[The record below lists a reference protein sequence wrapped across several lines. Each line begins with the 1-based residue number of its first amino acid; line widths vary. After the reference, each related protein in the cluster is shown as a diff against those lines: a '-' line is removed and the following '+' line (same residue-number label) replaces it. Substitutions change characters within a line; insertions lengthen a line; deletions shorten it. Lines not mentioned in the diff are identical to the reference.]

1 MPNALRSFL
10 GRDHAVTY
18 NTILHEN
25 FFCAIIAPKLSQ
37 GAQHG
42 YSSPNSFIRP
52 LDHHSLAVII
62 IVKFA
67 ISWAANSLFKA
78 MDRGLTSA
86 FSGLM
91 DLQVTLGLI
100 YLIWNGIAV
109 AGFPTYRI
117 LHGVTMI
124 IAAAVAHLPS
134 RFKNLNDK
142 LRFQYSCSPFSV
154 R

>member
-1 MPNALRSFL
+1 MDTLLAIHSFV
-10 GRDHAVTY
+10 RWII
-18 NTILHEN
+18 ILV
-25 FFCAIIAPKLSQ
+25 
-37 GAQHG
+37 
-42 YSSPNSFIRP
+42 
-52 LDHHSLAVII
+52 AVII

-109 AGFPTYRI
+109 SGFPTYRI
-117 LHGVTMI
+117 LHGVTMV

-142 LRFQYSCSPFSV
+142 LRFQYSLFAIVGSLILVGIGISFLIGH
-154 R
+154 

>member
-1 MPNALRSFL
+1 MDTLLLIHSFV
-10 GRDHAVTY
+10 RWII
-18 NTILHEN
+18 ILV
-25 FFCAIIAPKLSQ
+25 
-37 GAQHG
+37 
-42 YSSPNSFIRP
+42 
-52 LDHHSLAVII
+52 AVII

-78 MDRGLTSA
+78 MDRGLLSA

-109 AGFPTYRI
+109 EGFPAFRI
-117 LHGVTMI
+117 EHGVTMI
-124 IAAAVAHLPS
+124 IAAAVAHLPA

-142 LRFQYSCSPFSV
+142 LRFQYSLLAVVGSLILVGIGISFLMGH
-154 R
+154 

>member
-1 MPNALRSFL
+1 MDTLLAIHSFVRWIIIL
-10 GRDHAVTY
+10 VAV
-18 NTILHEN
+18 I
-25 FFCAIIAPKLSQ
+25 AII
-37 GAQHG
+37 
-42 YSSPNSFIRP
+42 
-52 LDHHSLAVII
+52 
-62 IVKFA
+62 KFA
-67 ISWAANSLFKA
+67 IGWAANSLFKA

-109 AGFPTYRI
+109 SGFPTYRI

-142 LRFQYSCSPFSV
+142 LRFQYSLLAILSSLILVFIGISFLMLG
-154 R
+154 

>member
-1 MPNALRSFL
+1 MDTLLAIHSFV
-10 GRDHAVTY
+10 RWIIVVVAV
-18 NTILHEN
+18 
-25 FFCAIIAPKLSQ
+25 AA
-37 GAQHG
+37 
-42 YSSPNSFIRP
+42 
-52 LDHHSLAVII
+52 

-67 ISWAANSLFKA
+67 ISWAANSLFTVI
-78 MDRGLTSA
+78 DRGLASG

-91 DLQVTLGLI
+91 DLQVLLGLI

-117 LHGVTMI
+117 LHAGTMI

-142 LRFQYSCSPFSV
+142 LRFQYSLIAMVGSLILVAIGISFLPQGWG
-154 R
+154 